1 MSILN
6 VLLSRE
12 QMVVAVDTLAE
23 DALTGVQSAG
33 AKMLLIPQHNL
44 LLAARG
50 STQFFLRIY
59 ELALQASFRA
69 EFTLEK
75 LSTELGSVIDQLWPK
90 YEEAVAEAGLSVERL
105 GTEIVLGGWSP
116 QQSRMVATA
125 YLKNADGRPATV
137 QPIAGQLASPG
148 EPLRG
153 LTPSMAQAEILA
165 AGRLQASYLNAVEGR
180 RVAGGRLLL
189 GFLQKGQAV
198 VKDLGPIGGSDAAG

>member
-6 VLLSRE
+6 VLINRDQL
-12 QMVVAVDTLAE
+12 VIAVDTLAE

-75 LSTELGSVIDQLWPK
+75 LSAELGSVIDQLWPK
-90 YEEAVAEAGLSVERL
+90 YEGAVAEAGLPIERL

-116 QQSRMVATA
+116 QQSRMVAMA

-137 QPIAGQLASPG
+137 QPITGQLASPG

-165 AGRLQASYLNAVEGR
+165 AGRLQASYLNLVEGR

-198 VKDLGPIGGSDAAG
+198 VKDLGPVGGSGAAG